1 MLCPFNGIS
10 VNILFIH
17 QNFPGQYKH
26 LAPTLVSQGH
36 KVVAIGM
43 HRNAPIDGVEF
54 IQYKAKRGTTKDIH
68 PWVIDYEAKVIRAE
82 ACAEVCHSLNTK
94 GFVPDVIFVHP
105 GWGEA
110 LLLREVWPTAKQIH
124 FVEFYYGPEGKDVG
138 FDPEFPVPNFSGRCR
153 LHIKNTNNL
162 MNLYGMD
169 VGVSPTEW
177 QRSTVPQQFQ
187 SQIHAIHDGV
197 DTQKLKPNPKAVLRA
212 KDDRGREIELR
223 KSDRVITFIN
233 RNFEPNRGYH
243 SFMRALPEILVKDPK
258 ARVVLIGG
266 DDVSYGAR
274 PDNGSWKEK
283 YRAEVADKIDDS
295 RVHFLG
301 KVPYDVYCAAMQI
314 SSAHVYLTYPFVLSW
329 SMLEAMAMGAPVIG
343 SRTPPVEEVIE
354 DGVNGWLVDFF
365 DYEAIAKVTLA
376 TLKANTSKVTQRAR
390 KTIVEHYDLHSVCL
404 PAQLALLDSIIDEHP
419 E

>member
-1 MLCPFNGIS
+1 MP
-10 VNILFIH
+10 VNVLFIH

-26 LAPTLVSQGH
+26 LAPTLVAKGH
-36 KVVAIGM
+36 RVVAIGM
-43 HRNAPIDGVEF
+43 HKNAPIEGVEF
-54 IQYKAKRGTTKDIH
+54 VQYKTKRGTTKDIH

-82 ACAEVCHSLNTK
+82 ACAEACHNLDQK

-110 LLLREVWPTAKQIH
+110 LLLREVWPDTKQIH
-124 FVEFYYGPEGKDVG
+124 FVEFYYGPDGKDVG
-138 FDPEFPVPNFSGRCR
+138 FDPEFPVPSFSGRCR
-153 LHIKNTNNL
+153 LNIKNTNNL
-162 MNLYGMD
+162 MNLYTMD

-177 QRSTVPQQFQ
+177 QKSTAPERFQ
-187 SQIHAIHDGV
+187 SLIHAIHDGV
-197 DTQKLKPNPKAVLRA
+197 DTDKLQPNANAVLRA
-212 KDDRGREIELR
+212 KDDRGRNIVFT

-243 SFMRALPEILVKDPK
+243 SFMRALPEIMKHDPNL
-258 ARVVLIGG
+258 RVVLIGG

-274 PDNGSWKEK
+274 PDSGSWKEK
-283 YRAEVADKIDDS
+283 YRAEVADKIDDN

-301 KVPYDVYCAAMQI
+301 KVSYDVYCAAMQI

-343 SRTPPVEEVIE
+343 SATSPVQEVIE

-365 DYEAIAKVTLA
+365 DYQQIADKVIEVLNSDTKEI
-376 TLKANTSKVTQRAR
+376 TDNGR
-390 KTIVEHYDLHSVCL
+390 KTIIDRYDLYKVCL
-404 PAQLALLDSIIDEHP
+404 PQQLALMEHVLSNDSNI
-419 E
+419 